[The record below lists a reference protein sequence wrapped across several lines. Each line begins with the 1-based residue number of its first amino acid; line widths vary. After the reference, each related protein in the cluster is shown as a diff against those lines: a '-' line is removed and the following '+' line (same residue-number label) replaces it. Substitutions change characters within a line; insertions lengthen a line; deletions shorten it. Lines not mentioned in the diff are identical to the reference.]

1 MQNDDIV
8 WGIINKSFCS
18 FKVNTKT
25 HKFCKN
31 EYNLTGLCS
40 RVSCPLANS
49 QYATVREEN
58 GACYLY
64 IKTIERAAFPD
75 KLWEKVRLSRN
86 LEKAIG
92 QINEN
97 LVFWPNYIRQK
108 CKQRLLKIT
117 QYLIRM
123 RKLRLRNTKKLV
135 PIQKKIER
143 RERRREQKALTAA
156 RIDKVVEENLLDRLK
171 QGVYEEIYN
180 FPKLAFEKAME
191 KDDDSDDEE
200 EDIDEDQEEEEEK
213 EEEID
218 AEVEEELEREMEM
231 EEEEENLDRVFVS
244 AQDFEESDTSDIEE
258 IASKVTSKSPSSSK
272 SKSKPKPGS
281 SKRKDKSNHE
291 HLEIEYE
298 METERI

>member
-123 RKLRLRNTKKLV
+123 RKLRLKNTKKLV

-156 RIDKVVEENLLDRLK
+156 RIDKVVETNLLDRLK

-191 KDDDSDDEE
+191 KDEDSDDEE
-200 EDIDEDQEEEEEK
+200 EDVDEDQEEEK

-218 AEVEEELEREMEM
+218 AEVEKELEREMEM
-231 EEEEENLDRVFVS
+231 EEEEETLDRVFVS
-244 AQDFEESDTSDIEE
+244 AEDFEESDTSDIEE
-258 IASKVTSKSPSSSK
+258 ISSKVTSKSK
-272 SKSKPKPGS
+272 SKKQGS
-281 SKRKDKSNHE
+281 SERKDKSKHE

-298 METERI
+298 MELERI